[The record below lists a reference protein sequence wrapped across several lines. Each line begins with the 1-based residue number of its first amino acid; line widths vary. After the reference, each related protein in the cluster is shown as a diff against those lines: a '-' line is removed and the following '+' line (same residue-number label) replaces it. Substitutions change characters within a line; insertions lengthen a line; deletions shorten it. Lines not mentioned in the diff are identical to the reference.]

1 MLRIYSEIKMERMTK
16 KKINFKT
23 KLVVNAMHMVKK
35 AYHYFLVK
43 KK

>member
-1 MLRIYSEIKMERMTK
+1 MLRIYSEIKMERMT

>member
-1 MLRIYSEIKMERMTK
+1 MT